1 MGRPSAS
8 RRIGP
13 RPAVALLGL
22 LLAACATAPPEP
34 QSRQSTLATAA
45 AECAAGRPGLKV
57 VRVDPDG
64 RVHVT
69 VGPGGERDVPVFNAC
84 YAQKAQETLSRAQVI
99 ESRAPADSASGRP
112 GAHVTSVP
120 IRLVNRKVLVPV
132 GLNGGPPATFILD
145 TGSNIT
151 VVSPG
156 LARSLG
162 VEGGPSEPRGTARMA
177 SGQEVAVTARRLESI
192 AVGGARID
200 NFGVVIY
207 DLVGVSS
214 SAGPGIVVDGLLG
227 IDFIGRFT
235 TTLDPRNQTLI
246 FQLDDPSP
254 R

>member
-1 MGRPSAS
+1 MGRPWAS

-34 QSRQSTLATAA
+34 QSRQSSLATAA

-99 ESRAPADSASGRP
+99 ESRATAGSAGGRP

-132 GLNGGPPATFILD
+132 VLNGGPPATFVLD
-145 TGSNIT
+145 TGANIT

-156 LARSLG
+156 LARSVG
-162 VEGGPSEPRGTARMA
+162 VEGGPGEPRGTARMA

-207 DLVGVSS
+207 DLAGVSS

-235 TTLDPRNQTLI
+235 TTLDPRSQTLI